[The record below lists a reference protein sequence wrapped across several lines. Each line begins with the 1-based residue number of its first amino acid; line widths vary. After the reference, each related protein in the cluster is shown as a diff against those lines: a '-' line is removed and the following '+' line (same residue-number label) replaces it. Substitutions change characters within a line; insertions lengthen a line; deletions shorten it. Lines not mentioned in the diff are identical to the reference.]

1 MKILSVFFAVSLVIV
16 GAILG
21 SFFGWVLTFFLKV
34 LCLGMCDFGFVTI
47 GMLIGGLLGLIA
59 GLIPIYLAF
68 KIGNFSNQIR
78 ILRSN
83 SCRQCGSKLLTP
95 GSLNCDECGVS
106 P

>member
-1 MKILSVFFAVSLVIV
+1 MSVFVAVAVVFV

-21 SFFGWVLTFFLKV
+21 SFFGWVLTFFLRV

-47 GMLIGGLLGLIA
+47 GMLFGGGLGLIT

-95 GSLNCDECGVS
+95 GSLECDECGVS
-106 P
+106 L